1 MARIRYCA
9 NCGARLPLKASA
21 RRRYCDD
28 VCRSQAYRS
37 RVASDRIW
45 TLGMMLA
52 EAEHFGDRRM
62 IRLLTCP
69 ECGVITFAGAI
80 HRIDMRYCS
89 GKCRSRAYR
98 RRAARRAKL
107 AA

>member
-9 NCGARLPLKASA
+9 NCGARLPLRAPA

-52 EAEHFGDRRM
+52 
-62 IRLLTCP
+62 
-69 ECGVITFAGAI
+69 
-80 HRIDMRYCS
+80 
-89 GKCRSRAYR
+89 
-98 RRAARRAKL
+98 
-107 AA
+107 